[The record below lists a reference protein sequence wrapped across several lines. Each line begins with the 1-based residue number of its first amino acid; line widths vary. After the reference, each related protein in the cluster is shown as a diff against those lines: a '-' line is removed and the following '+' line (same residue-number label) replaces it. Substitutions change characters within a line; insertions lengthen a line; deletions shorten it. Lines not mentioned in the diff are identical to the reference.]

1 MLPVPG
7 SMQKGGAHVT
17 RVVEEISASG
27 KVGGPQP
34 DLNESPPSSP
44 EVGGGLSASSSLP
57 VPSET
62 QPVPHPFYECGW
74 QCPDTTVWGGSRL
87 RSGEDW
93 LAAVFAILNVMAFA
107 VP

>member
-44 EVGGGLSASSSLP
+44 EVVGVSASSSLP
-57 VPSET
+57 VALET

-74 QCPDTTVWGGSRL
+74 QCPDTTVGVG
-87 RSGEDW
+87 
-93 LAAVFAILNVMAFA
+93 LA
-107 VP
+107 